1 MRKIIVFNMVS
12 VDGFFA
18 GIDGNLDWH
27 NVDDEFNKFAVGQ
40 TKEFGALMFGRT
52 TYSLFENFWPKVIN
66 NPKFSKEDHEIAE
79 IIDNT
84 QKIVFSKTLKTVT
97 WKNSKLFRD
106 IESPEIEELKK
117 ESGKDIA
124 IFGSGT
130 VVQALTNLNLIDE
143 YRLMVNPVV
152 LGVGKPLFK
161 NLKEKLNLKLLNAR
175 IFKSG
180 NVLLYYQPIK
190 LHSF

>member
-1 MRKIIVFNMVS
+1 MRKIVVFNMIS

-27 NVDDEFNKFAVGQ
+27 NVDDEFNQFAAKQ

-66 NPKFSKEDHEIAE
+66 SPKFSKEDHEIAE
-79 IIDNT
+79 TIDNIN
-84 QKIVFSKTLKTVT
+84 KIVFSKTLKNVT
-97 WKNSKLFRD
+97 WKNSKLYED
-106 IESPEIEELKK
+106 IEPSEIKKLKK
-117 ESGKDIA
+117 ETDKDIA

-130 VVQALTNLNLIDE
+130 IVQALTNLNLIDE

-152 LGVGKPLFK
+152 LGIGKPLF
-161 NLKEKLNLKLLNAR
+161 KEKLNLKLVNAR

-180 NVLLYYQPIK
+180 NVLLFYQPVK
-190 LHSF
+190 